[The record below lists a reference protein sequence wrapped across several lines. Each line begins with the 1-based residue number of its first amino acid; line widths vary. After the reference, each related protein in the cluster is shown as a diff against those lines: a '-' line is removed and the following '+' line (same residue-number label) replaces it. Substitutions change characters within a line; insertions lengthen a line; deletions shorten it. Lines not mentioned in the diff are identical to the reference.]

1 MKLYI
6 LQGACSLVPHTA
18 LVMAKHSD
26 NIHYDIISV
35 SRENL
40 KSPAFLAI
48 NPQGSVPVL
57 QDGEFSLS
65 QNLAILS
72 YLDKQFPNAK
82 IFGTGDNQKL
92 AKTQYWLS
100 FLNADLHK
108 SFAPIFNPAR
118 VVVAD
123 ESAYPLVVQ
132 QATTNFLNLLA
143 IPNQQLENQ
152 DFLNGEFTVADM
164 YLYAILRWATAKQ
177 VDFSQYTNIAKFIK
191 TVEQNKFVLQT
202 LEEEDLQTL

>member
-1 MKLYI
+1 
-6 LQGACSLVPHTA
+6 
-18 LVMAKHSD
+18 MAKHSD

-40 KSPAFLAI
+40 KNPAFLAI

-72 YLDKQFPNAK
+72 YLDRQFPNAK
-82 IFGTGDNQKL
+82 IFGTGDSQKL

-118 VVVAD
+118 VVAD
-123 ESAYPLVVQ
+123 ETAYPLAIQ

-152 DFLNGEFTVADM
+152 DFLNGEFTVSDM
-164 YLYAILRWATAKQ
+164 YLYVILRWATAKQ
-177 VDFSQYTNIAKFIK
+177 VDFSQYTNIVKFIK
-191 TVEQNKFVLQT
+191 TVEQNKFVLQA
-202 LEEEDLQTL
+202 LAEEDLQTL